1 MSEAIA
7 WELPGSRQPDGGG
20 DGGDGNLEHGMAI
33 AQLSGVELPA
43 HTEVSSKRDDKVRP
57 FSAQN

>member
-1 MSEAIA
+1 MIA
-7 WELPGSRQPDGGG
+7 SARQWTPENN